1 MLKKIRSRALI
12 ATLYFLALFGAPML
26 AIASDAGGPHDLS
39 GASRYL
45 SPQGT
50 VRGVRVLCPSA
61 STAMIPY
68 TSGGSQPWILP
79 YGGLLTFT
87 GGGNMTVCLHQA
99 YTADVSIGDQT
110 TSAATTLTDASG
122 PDGNATCFTLR
133 SAGSFK
139 DEIPKYQNLS
149 QAPGART
156 GICSAPTNNQVASMS
171 FYGHCR
177 QDTDCTNG
185 GAPAGTMCLTA
196 PSDAQ
201 LAVRLPLAGVYAT
214 CRASVDQTDLTVV
227 YER

>member
-1 MLKKIRSRALI
+1 MLKKIRSRFLVL
-12 ATLYFLALFGAPML
+12 TLYFLALFGAPML
-26 AIASDAGGPHDLS
+26 ALAGDSGPQDLP

-87 GGGNMTVCLHQA
+87 GGGNLTVCLHQA
-99 YTADVSIGDQT
+99 YTADISIGDQS
-110 TSAATTLTDASG
+110 TSAATTMTDASG

-133 SAGSFK
+133 TAGSFK
-139 DEIPKYQNLS
+139 DEVPKYSNLS
-149 QAPGART
+149 RANGARA
-156 GICSAPTNNQVASMS
+156 GLCSAPTGNQSAGMS

-185 GAPAGTMCLTA
+185 GAAAGTTCVTS
-196 PSDAQ
+196 PTDAQ
-201 LAVRLPLAGVYAT
+201 IAVRLPLAGVYAT